1 MKWNFTDIKVG
12 MQINVQAYKHNG
24 FLYRQWSQ
32 AKVIFHNKRHIVLS
46 LKGTKVIEIQKNSN
60 GWKYNDDVLWFIP
73 KYSMYNSIVMIK
85 KNIGNSYYINLS
97 SYPIFEDNTIKFID
111 YDLDCKSYPN
121 KDLQIVDRE
130 EFKVNS
136 EKYSYPKKLKELIFD
151 SVNEIVNF
159 YNNEQYF
166 FSEEIILYYLEIMLK
181 EKFIDER
188 TFLGYYKTFN
198 KNYNEETE
206 MFKQINKNKKSFKI

>member
-60 GWKYNDDVLWFIP
+60 GWKYNDDALWFIP

-181 EKFIDER
+181 EKLIDER

>member
-1 MKWNFTDIKVG
+1 MKWNFTNIKVG

-60 GWKYNDDVLWFIP
+60 GWKYNDDALWFIP

-181 EKFIDER
+181 EKLIDER
-188 TFLGYYKTFN
+188 TFLCYYKTFN